1 MVNLWE
7 GHSFYLLKGSGQPRE
22 LSTPTQHSCVTHEP
36 AEPPLG
42 SQVLKTTP
50 TISILPASHHAIGP
64 IPHLVPLLFPYHPP
78 LITSTC
84 IDMLSESMLSQTQW
98 CLHEVGQRVFA
109 SACPLLLER
118 QFFRK
123 KW

>member
-7 GHSFYLLKGSGQPRE
+7 GHRFYLLKGSGQQQE
-22 LSTPTQHSCVTHEP
+22 LSTPTQHSYATHEP

-50 TISILPASHHAIGP
+50 TISILTASHHAIGP
-64 IPHLVPLLFPYHPP
+64 IPHLVPLLFPHHPP

-84 IDMLSESMLSQTQW
+84 IDMLQNP
-98 CLHEVGQRVFA
+98 C
-109 SACPLLLER
+109 
-118 QFFRK
+118 
-123 KW
+123 